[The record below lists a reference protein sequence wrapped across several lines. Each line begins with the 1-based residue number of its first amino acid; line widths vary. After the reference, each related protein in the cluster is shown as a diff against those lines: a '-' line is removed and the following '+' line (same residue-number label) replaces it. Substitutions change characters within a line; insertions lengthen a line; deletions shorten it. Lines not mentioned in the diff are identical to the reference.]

1 MRIGVACALALA
13 DAGECACSSREGNS
27 AAVAASACAGVQG
40 PAVKPGNSGQVEGAV
55 TKGLDPEL
63 ASAIIAAMRMAMAQ
77 WCAP

>member
-1 MRIGVACALALA
+1 MRLLKQGGQLGGCC
-13 DAGECACSSREGNS
+13 GERVCGRP
-27 AAVAASACAGVQG
+27 G